1 MKVYQLLVHL
11 HLFTF
16 YFSHTPIHEVVP
28 NAVRI
33 ADMMLARICSDHFTT
48 SFFVIMQFTIY
59 EFTIYDLFP
68 SGSKFF
74 TIHSSLFTL
83 SEGAFAP
90 IA

>member
-48 SFFVIMQFTIY
+48 SFLLIVLTLYYSLFVIHY
-59 EFTIYDLFP
+59 
-68 SGSKFF
+68 
-74 TIHSSLFTL
+74 SLFTL
-83 SEGAFAP
+83 HSKRRGFRP

>member
-48 SFFVIMQFTIY
+48 SFFVI
-59 EFTIYDLFP
+59 
-68 SGSKFF
+68 
-74 TIHSSLFTL
+74 
-83 SEGAFAP
+83 A
-90 IA
+90 

>member
-33 ADMMLARICSDHFTT
+33 ADIIDASICNDHFTI
-48 SFFVIMQFTIY
+48 SFLLI
-59 EFTIYDLFP
+59 L
-68 SGSKFF
+68 
-74 TIHSSLFTL
+74 
-83 SEGAFAP
+83 
-90 IA
+90 

>member
-33 ADMMLARICSDHFTT
+33 ADIIDASICNDHFTT
-48 SFFVIMQFTIY
+48 SFLLIVLTLYYSLFVIHY
-59 EFTIYDLFP
+59 
-68 SGSKFF
+68 
-74 TIHSSLFTL
+74 SLFTL
-83 SEGAFAP
+83 HSKRRGFRP